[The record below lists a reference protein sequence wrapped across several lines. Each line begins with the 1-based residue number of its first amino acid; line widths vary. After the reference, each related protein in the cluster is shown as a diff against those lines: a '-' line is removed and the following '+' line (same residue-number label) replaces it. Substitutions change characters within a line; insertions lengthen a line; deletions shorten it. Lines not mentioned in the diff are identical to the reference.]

1 LSNVKIH
8 LLIKFDQVKSRW
20 LIFKRFLYTG
30 CPKKNGP
37 GYNFAIDNSNEKNYT
52 GNEMTKNTT
61 NLSEHIIFIPSTH
74 LWAMGNFYFS
84 NSNGIKN
91 YTL

>member
-1 LSNVKIH
+1 LIKSSHDGLFSNVFYIQAV
-8 LLIKFDQVKSRW
+8 F
-20 LIFKRFLYTG
+20 
-30 CPKKNGP
+30 KKNGP